1 MFQLF
6 GRRVPAWPP
15 LAGVAVLLGAIAIS
29 TVVPLIVMIPAA
41 IADVDR
47 ANAVLALVAAL
58 LISGAMIVLV
68 ARVASLTRPVT
79 AEQLGLRR
87 PDRPARAFALALGL
101 TAVVAAL
108 AALWHA
114 LGDIAGT
121 LTVPP
126 ELDPRSAFAQAYDL
140 PVRDPIP
147 TLPLVLSALSRCVLP
162 IVAAEVLLRGFAFPA
177 LCGWKGPV
185 PAALIVGVLFGGLSE
200 LFGAP
205 GVAVLSMALGVAL
218 CFLYVA
224 TGSLLPGVAVNAA
237 GAAVALG
244 VACSLAPLTV
254 AVLAAGCTAAA
265 GLLAAAPVLQR
276 RPAAAPVPV

>member
-15 LAGVAVLLGAIAIS
+15 LAGAAVLLGAIAIS

-47 ANAVLALVAAL
+47 ANAVFALATAL
-58 LISGAMIVLV
+58 LVSGALIVLV
-68 ARVASLTRPVT
+68 VRVAALTRPVN
-79 AEQLGLRR
+79 ADQLGLR
-87 PDRPARAFALALGL
+87 PPEQPGRALALALGVAAGL
-101 TAVVAAL
+101 AVVAV
-108 AALWHA
+108 LWQA
-114 LGDIAGT
+114 LGDLAGS
-121 LTVPP
+121 LSVPP

-147 TLPLVLSALSRCVLP
+147 TLPLVLSALARCVLP
-162 IVAAEVLLRGFAFPA
+162 VVAAEILLRGFAFPA
-177 LCGWKGPV
+177 LIAWKGPV

-205 GVAVLSMALGVAL
+205 GVAVLSMVLGVAL

-224 TGSLLPGVAVNAA
+224 TGSLLPGVCLSAA
-237 GAAVALG
+237 AAAVALG
-244 VACSLAPLTV
+244 VACAMSPLAVV
-254 AVLAAGCTAAA
+254 ALAFGCAAA
-265 GLLAAAPVLQR
+265 ATLLAAAPVLQR
-276 RPAAAPVPV
+276 RPAAAPVAV